1 MQVCVTTMLSVAG
14 VISSLLGSCG
24 GVPSAMVMSSV
35 PSAMVLVS
43 TAWSIGLTA
52 ATDWIRK
59 WGRLVLSTLNIRI
72 VYSVTKLFLLLPFMV
87 RGLEWWWGMNVMKSL
102 KSDCDLVWYLWHNCI
117 GVCLLNQWVSVIAIM
132 GGTKSHYFSYN
143 IFVVPLCNSNLL
155 IHQLVLPDFFWVS
168 QNSSLS
174 LE

>member
-1 MQVCVTTMLSVAG
+1 MYIMYNIHFCMQVCVTTMLSVAG

-59 WGRLVLSTLNIRI
+59 
-72 VYSVTKLFLLLPFMV
+72 
-87 RGLEWWWGMNVMKSL
+87 
-102 KSDCDLVWYLWHNCI
+102 
-117 GVCLLNQWVSVIAIM
+117 
-132 GGTKSHYFSYN
+132 
-143 IFVVPLCNSNLL
+143 
-155 IHQLVLPDFFWVS
+155 
-168 QNSSLS
+168 
-174 LE
+174 